1 MPRTSDEIHELL
13 LLDERWR
20 QAGDPLDLDQKLE
33 WLDRIR
39 EESPEL
45 VSHLQRFLM
54 MKIREIHLGVAK
66 AQEHQA
72 QLQAELK
79 DLINRFSS
87 TPWFPAIFLG
97 HVETLH
103 GSRAMVMTG
112 GNSRRVVQL
121 EKNMLGQPLAAGEE
135 VFLDQNLNLVMAKA
149 PYGFPSCGETGLF
162 ERRTADGRIVLRC
175 RDEEVVVEVAAPL
188 KDCPLNRGDQL
199 RWDRMVWMAFEKL
212 DRQEGR
218 HFILQ
223 QIHDVERDRVG
234 GQETG
239 LKKLLEA
246 LTAALANPDK
256 AMQYGISR
264 QRSILMVGPP
274 GCGKTLMARIAAAE
288 VQRRSGQQCHFA
300 VVKPAEWETPWVGET
315 QQNIR
320 ACFTALREAAKTG
333 IAILFLDEIEAIGR
347 IRGRGVDQHND
358 KALAALLAELDG
370 FADRQGIAII
380 AATNRTD
387 LVDPAL
393 LERLSDVEI
402 RVDRP
407 SQDAARAIFRIHLPD
422 TLPWSQ
428 NGKEAAMTQQNM
440 IEVAVSRLYSPNA
453 GTELCSLKF
462 RDGKTRAVQAREL
475 VSGRFITQICNAV
488 KHSAYHR
495 DLRGDEP
502 GIRVEDM
509 EEAITDGVERLANT
523 LTRHNVGAYI
533 ADLPQD
539 MDVVSVNPISRRIK
553 RPHRYVTAPEHIAT
567 QEMPTP

>member
-1 MPRTSDEIHELL
+1 MPRVSDELNELM

-33 WLDRIR
+33 WLHRIR

-45 VSHLQRFLM
+45 VSHLERFLVT
-54 MKIREIHLGVAK
+54 KIREITLGVVK
-66 AQEHQA
+66 AQDH
-72 QLQAELK
+72 QAELK
-79 DLINRFSS
+79 EVLNDFRS
-87 TPWFPAIFLG
+87 TPWFPAIVLSQ
-97 HVETLH
+97 VETSQ
-103 GSRAMVMTG
+103 GTRVMVMTG
-112 GNSRRVVQL
+112 GNSRRIIQL
-121 EKNMLGQPLAAGEE
+121 EKNMVGQPLAAGEE
-135 VFLDQNLNLVMAKA
+135 VFLSQNLNLVMAKA
-149 PYGFPSCGETGLF
+149 PNGLPSCGETGLF
-162 ERRTADGRIVLRC
+162 ERWTADGRIVLRC
-175 RDEEVVVEVAAPL
+175 RDEEMVVEVAAPL
-188 KDCPLNRGDQL
+188 KDCLLNRGDQL
-199 RWDRMVWMAFEKL
+199 RWDRTVWMAFEKL

-223 QIHDVERDRVG
+223 QIPDVERDRVG

-246 LTAALANPDK
+246 LLATLASPEK
-256 AMQYGISR
+256 AIQYDISH

-288 VQRRSGQQCHFA
+288 VQRRSGQKCHFG
-300 VVKPAEWETPWVGET
+300 VVKPAEWESPWVGET
-315 QQNIR
+315 QHNIR

-333 IAILFLDEIEAIGR
+333 VAILFLDEIEAIGR
-347 IRGRGVDQHND
+347 IRGTSVDQHSD
-358 KALAALLAELDG
+358 KFLAALLAELDG

-402 RVDRP
+402 QVGRP
-407 SQDAARAIFRIHLPD
+407 SQDAARAIFRIHLPNS
-422 TLPWSQ
+422 LPLSP
-428 NGKEAAMTQQNM
+428 NGKRALMTHQDV

-462 RDGKTRAVQAREL
+462 RDGKTRTVQAREL

-488 KHSAYHR
+488 KHSAYQR

-502 GIRVEDM
+502 GIRVEDV
-509 EEAITDGVERLANT
+509 EEAITDGVERLTHT
-523 LTRHNVGAYI
+523 LTRHNVRAYLT
-533 ADLPQD
+533 DLPQD
-539 MDVVSVNPISRRIK
+539 MDVVSVTSINRRIK
-553 RPHRYVTAPEHIAT
+553 RPHRYVTAPEHMAS
-567 QEMPTP
+567 QEVPTP

>member
-1 MPRTSDEIHELL
+1 MPRTSHELNELL
-13 LLDERWR
+13 LLDEQWR
-20 QAGDPLDLDQKLE
+20 QAGDPLDLDKKLE
-33 WLDRIR
+33 WLQRIR

-45 VSHLQRFLM
+45 VGHLERFLIT
-54 MKIREIHLGVAK
+54 KIREITLGVAK

-72 QLQAELK
+72 ELK
-79 DLINRFSS
+79 ELLNDFRS
-87 TPWFPAIFLG
+87 TPWFPAIVLSQ
-97 HVETLH
+97 VETSQ
-103 GSRAMVMTG
+103 GTRVMVMTG
-112 GNSRRVVQL
+112 GNSRRIVQL
-121 EKNMLGQPLAAGEE
+121 EKNMVGQPLGAGEE
-135 VFLDQNLNLVMAKA
+135 VFLDKNLNLVVAKT
-149 PYGFPSCGETGLF
+149 PNGLPSCGETGLF

-199 RWDRMVWMAFEKL
+199 RWDRMAWMAFEKM

-218 HFILQ
+218 QFMLQ
-223 QIHDVERDRVG
+223 QIPDGGLDQVG
-234 GQETG
+234 GHETG
-239 LKKLLEA
+239 FKKLLEA
-246 LTAALANPDK
+246 LTAALASPEK

-264 QRSILMVGPP
+264 QRSILMIGPP

-300 VVKPAEWETPWVGET
+300 VVKPAEWESPWVGET

-333 IAILFLDEIEAIGR
+333 VAILFLDEIEAIGR
-347 IRGRGVDQHND
+347 IRGSGVAQHND

-370 FADRQGIAII
+370 FADRQSIAII

-422 TLPWSQ
+422 SLPLSP
-428 NGKEAAMTQQNM
+428 NGTKAAITHHDV

-453 GTELCSLKF
+453 GTELCTLKF
-462 RDGKTRAVQAREL
+462 RDGKTRTVQAREL
-475 VSGRFITQICNAV
+475 VSGRFITQICHTV
-488 KHSAYHR
+488 KHSAFLR

-502 GIRVEDM
+502 GIRIADM
-509 EEAITDGVERLANT
+509 EEAITDGMERLAHT
-523 LTRHNVGAYI
+523 LTRHNVGAYLTN
-533 ADLPQD
+533 LPQD
-539 MDVVSVNPISRRIK
+539 MDVVSVNPIIRRIK
-553 RPHRYVTAPEHIAT
+553 RPHQYVTAPEQMAT
-567 QEMPTP
+567 QEAPIP

>member
-1 MPRTSDEIHELL
+1 MPRTSDELQKLL
-13 LLDERWR
+13 LLDEQWR
-20 QAGDPLDLDQKLE
+20 KTGDPWNLEQKLE

-45 VSHLQRFLM
+45 VNHLQHFLVT
-54 MKIREIHLGVAK
+54 KIREIHLGVAK
-66 AQEHQA
+66 AQKHQV

-79 DLINRFSS
+79 DLITRFSS

-97 HVETLH
+97 QVETVH
-103 GSRAMVMTG
+103 GARAMVMTG
-112 GNSRRVVQL
+112 GNSRRVVQI
-121 EKNMLGQPLAAGEE
+121 EKHMIGQPLAAGEE

-175 RDEEVVVEVAAPL
+175 RDEEVVIEVAAPL

-212 DRQEGR
+212 ERQEGR
-218 HFILQ
+218 HYILQ
-223 QIHDVERDRVG
+223 QIPDVARDRVG
-234 GQETG
+234 GQDTG

-246 LTAALANPDK
+246 LTTALASPEK
-256 AMQYGISR
+256 AIQYGISR

-274 GCGKTLMARIAAAE
+274 GCGKTLLARIAAAE
-288 VQRRSGQQCHFA
+288 IQRRTGQRCHFG
-300 VVKPAEWETPWVGET
+300 VVKPAEWESPWVGET

-320 ACFTALREAAKTG
+320 ACFTALREAAQTG
-333 IAILFLDEIEAIGR
+333 TAILFLDEIEAIGR
-347 IRGRGVDQHND
+347 IRGSGVDQHND
-358 KALAALLAELDG
+358 KFLAALLAELDG

-422 TLPWSQ
+422 TLPWSH
-428 NGKEAAMTQQNM
+428 NGNGAAMTQQHV
-440 IEVAVSRLYSPNA
+440 IEVGVSHLYSPNA
-453 GTELCSLKF
+453 GTELCTLKF
-462 RDGKTRAVQAREL
+462 RDGKTRTIRAREL
-475 VSGRFITQICNAV
+475 VSGRFITQICKAV
-488 KHSAYHR
+488 TQAAYFR
-495 DLRGDEP
+495 DSRGGEP
-502 GIRVEDM
+502 
-509 EEAITDGVERLANT
+509 
-523 LTRHNVGAYI
+523 
-533 ADLPQD
+533 
-539 MDVVSVNPISRRIK
+539 
-553 RPHRYVTAPEHIAT
+553 
-567 QEMPTP
+567 

>member
-1 MPRTSDEIHELL
+1 MPRTSHELNELL
-13 LLDERWR
+13 LLDEQWR
-20 QAGDPLDLDQKLE
+20 QAGNPLDLDKKLE
-33 WLDRIR
+33 WLHRIR
-39 EESPEL
+39 KESPEL
-45 VSHLQRFLM
+45 VSHLERFLIT
-54 MKIREIHLGVAK
+54 KIREITLGVAK

-72 QLQAELK
+72 ELK
-79 DLINRFSS
+79 ELLNDFRS
-87 TPWFPAIFLG
+87 TPWFPAIVLSQ
-97 HVETLH
+97 VETFQ
-103 GSRAMVMTG
+103 GNRVMVMTS

-121 EKNMLGQPLAAGEE
+121 EKNMIGQPLAAGEE
-135 VFLDQNLNLVMAKA
+135 VFLDQNLKLVMAKA
-149 PYGFPSCGETGLF
+149 PYGCPLGGETGLF

-188 KDCPLNRGDQL
+188 KNCPLNRGDQL
-199 RWDRMVWMAFEKL
+199 RWDRMVWMAFEKM

-223 QIHDVERDRVG
+223 QIPDGELDQVG
-234 GQETG
+234 GHETG
-239 LKKLLEA
+239 FKKLLEA
-246 LTAALANPDK
+246 LTAALASPEK
-256 AMQYGISR
+256 AMQYGINR
-264 QRSILMVGPP
+264 QQSILMIGPP

-300 VVKPAEWETPWVGET
+300 VVKPAEWESPWVGET
-315 QQNIR
+315 QKNMR

-333 IAILFLDEIEAIGR
+333 VAILFLDEIEAIGR
-347 IRGRGVDQHND
+347 IRGSGVGQHND

-422 TLPWSQ
+422 SLPFSP
-428 NGKEAAMTQQNM
+428 NGTKAAMTHQDV

-453 GTELCSLKF
+453 GAELCILKF
-462 RDGKTRAVQAREL
+462 RDGKTRTVQAREL
-475 VSGRFITQICNAV
+475 VSGRFITQVCHAV
-488 KHSAYHR
+488 KQSAFLR
-495 DLRGDEP
+495 DERGDAP

-509 EEAITDGVERLANT
+509 ETAITDGVERLTQT
-523 LTRHNVGAYI
+523 LTRHNVGAYLTN
-533 ADLPQD
+533 LPQD
-539 MDVVSVNPISRRIK
+539 MDVVSVTPIIRRIK
-553 RPHRYVTAPEHIAT
+553 RPHRYVTTPEHMAT
-567 QEMPTP
+567 QEAPIL